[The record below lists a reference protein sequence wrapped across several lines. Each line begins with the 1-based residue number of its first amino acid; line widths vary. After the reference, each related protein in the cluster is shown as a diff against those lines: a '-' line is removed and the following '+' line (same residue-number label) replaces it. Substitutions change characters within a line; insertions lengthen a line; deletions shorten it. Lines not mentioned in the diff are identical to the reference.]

1 MTTEKYLKRMAWL
14 LNTIQSKA
22 EVKELER
29 QKALN
34 LSVPTDSEKVQT
46 SSKDALGE
54 ILTRVVDI
62 DNELSGYV
70 EEYRVI
76 KAQVDTLTG
85 DLAPAYVYRRYALN
99 RSMNEITQELNVSRS
114 TAYRI
119 RDNALT
125 EFEKKYGKSY
135 KKVKSFS

>member
-1 MTTEKYLKRMAWL
+1 MTTEKYLNRMAWL

-62 DNELSGYV
+62 DLELKGYV
-70 EEYRVI
+70 DEYLLI
-76 KAQVDTLTG
+76 KGQVDTLTG
-85 DLAPAYVYRRYALN
+85 NLAPAYVYRRYAMN
-99 RSMNEITQELNVSRS
+99 QSMSEITQELNVSRS

-119 RDNALT
+119 RENALR

-135 KKVKSFS
+135 KKVKSF

>member
-1 MTTEKYLKRMAWL
+1 MTTEKYLKRMYWL

-46 SSKDALGE
+46 SSKDALGA
-54 ILTRVVDI
+54 IMTRVVDI
-62 DNELSGYV
+62 DAELQ
-70 EEYRVI
+70 EYIDEYLEI
-76 KAQVDTLTG
+76 KAQVDTLSG
-85 DLAPAYVYRRYALN
+85 NLAPAYVYRRYAMN
-99 RSMNEITQELNVSRS
+99 QSMSEITEGLHVSRS

-125 EFEKKYGKSY
+125 EFEKKFGKSY
-135 KKVKSFS
+135 KKVKSF

>member
-1 MTTEKYLKRMAWL
+1 MTTEKYLNRMYWL

-22 EVKELER
+22 EIKELER

-54 ILTRVVDI
+54 ILTRVVDM
-62 DNELSGYV
+62 DGE
-70 EEYRVI
+70 I
-76 KAQVDTLTG
+76 KAYVDEYLEIKSQVDTLTG
-85 DLAPAYVYRRYALN
+85 NLAPAYVYRRYAMKQ
-99 RSMNEITQELNVSRS
+99 SMNEITQGLHVSRS

-125 EFEKKYGKSY
+125 EFEKKYGKKY
-135 KKVKSFS
+135 KKVKNF

>member
-1 MTTEKYLKRMAWL
+1 MTTEKYLDRMYWL
-14 LNTIQSKA
+14 LNTIQSKV

-54 ILTRVVDI
+54 ILTRVVDMDSEI
-62 DNELSGYV
+62 KGYV
-70 EEYRVI
+70 EEYNVM
-76 KAQVDTLTG
+76 KEQVESLTG
-85 DLAPAYVYRRYALN
+85 EYAPAYVYKRHALN
-99 RSMNEITQELNVSRS
+99 QSIGEITAGLNVSRS
-114 TAYRI
+114 TVYRI

-125 EFEKKYGKSY
+125 EFEKKFGKTY
-135 KKVKSFS
+135 KKVKSF